1 MMGRNGTL
9 TLSPK
14 AGERPNMASKWM
26 SRKLVVAVTA
36 MIAEVILGLGG
47 SVELAQEL
55 SLAIAGIASA
65 YLIGQSAVDAKSKK

>member
-1 MMGRNGTL
+1 MRPSGTL
-9 TLSPK
+9 NLSLK
-14 AGERPNMASKWM
+14 AGDHRNMASKWM

-36 MIAEVILGLGG
+36 VIAEVILGLGG

-65 YLIGQSAVDAKSKK
+65 YLIGQSAVDARNQK

>member
-1 MMGRNGTL
+1 
-9 TLSPK
+9 
-14 AGERPNMASKWM
+14 MAQKFI
-26 SRKLVVAVTA
+26 SRKLLVAITA

-65 YLIGQSAVDAKSKK
+65 YIVGQSAVDARK

>member
-1 MMGRNGTL
+1 
-9 TLSPK
+9 
-14 AGERPNMASKWM
+14 MASKWM

-36 MIAEVILGLGG
+36 VIAEVILGLGG

-65 YLIGQSAVDAKSKK
+65 YLIGQSAVDARNQK

>member
-1 MMGRNGTL
+1 MG
-9 TLSPK
+9 S
-14 AGERPNMASKWM
+14 SKWM

-36 MIAEVILGLGG
+36 VIAEVILGLGG
-47 SVELAQEL
+47 SAELAQEL

>member
-1 MMGRNGTL
+1 MRPSGTL
-9 TLSPK
+9 NPSLK
-14 AGERPNMASKWM
+14 AGDHRNMASKWM

-36 MIAEVILGLGG
+36 VIAEVILGLGG

-65 YLIGQSAVDAKSKK
+65 YLIGQSAVDARNQK

>member
-1 MMGRNGTL
+1 
-9 TLSPK
+9 
-14 AGERPNMASKWM
+14 MASKWM

-36 MIAEVILGLGG
+36 VIAEVILGLGG

-65 YLIGQSAVDAKSKK
+65 YLLGQSAVDAKSKK

>member
-1 MMGRNGTL
+1 
-9 TLSPK
+9 
-14 AGERPNMASKWM
+14 M

-36 MIAEVILGLGG
+36 VIAEVILGLGG

-65 YLIGQSAVDAKSKK
+65 YLIGQSAVDARNQK

>member
-1 MMGRNGTL
+1 MGLNGTL
-9 TLSPK
+9 NPSLK
-14 AGERPNMASKWM
+14 AGEHQIMASKWM
-26 SRKLVVAVTA
+26 SRKLLVAITA

-65 YLIGQSAVDAKSKK
+65 YIVGQSAVDARK

>member
-1 MMGRNGTL
+1 MG
-9 TLSPK
+9 S
-14 AGERPNMASKWM
+14 SKWV

-36 MIAEVILGLGG
+36 MIAEVVIGLGG

>member
-1 MMGRNGTL
+1 VAQ
-9 TLSPK
+9 K
-14 AGERPNMASKWM
+14 FI
-26 SRKLVVAVTA
+26 SRKLLVAITA

-65 YLIGQSAVDAKSKK
+65 YLIGQSAVDVRNQK

>member
-1 MMGRNGTL
+1 MRPSGTL
-9 TLSPK
+9 NLSLM
-14 AGERPNMASKWM
+14 AGEHLNMASKWM
-26 SRKLVVAVTA
+26 SRKLLVAVTA

-65 YLIGQSAVDAKSKK
+65 YIVGQSAVDARK